1 MHDIGCHAF
10 REHFVTYAWQWH
22 DVVQT
27 MVHLAVLTDLTRH
40 IAEDCG
46 NKIRAGLRLALD
58 YTVRDPVELYE
69 SRIF

>member
-1 MHDIGCHAF
+1 
-10 REHFVTYAWQWH
+10 
-22 DVVQT
+22 